1 MPEVRYVKPEPHIAV
16 ITLDRPDAA
25 NSLSFRVMREELPAA
40 WQQAKDDRDVRVII
54 FTASG
59 DRYFCTGVDLR
70 DPEMQR
76 TSSQPSSSGPME
88 MRVTGR
94 QCDVWKPIISA
105 VNGHCIGGGLM
116 FAGDCD
122 IIVASETAR
131 FQNTGV
137 SLGILAPVGP
147 VVLARK
153 VPFAPMMRMMLTGR
167 HEYIDAQEA
176 YRIGLVSEVVAPVAL
191 MDTSMALARK
201 IAANSPVAVEAAIRA
216 LWDTLELPMSEA
228 LESSMRR
235 SASLRGHADS
245 IEGPRA
251 WMEKREPRWE

>member
-1 MPEVRYVKPEPHIAV
+1 MPEVRYDKPEPHIAV
-16 ITLDRPDAA
+16 ITLDRPGAA

-40 WQQAKDDRDVRVII
+40 WQQAKDDEDVRVII

-76 TSSQPSSSGPME
+76 SSEPSSGAPME

-122 IIVASETAR
+122 IVIASENAR

-153 VPFAPMMRMMLTGR
+153 IGFQHVMRMMVTGR

-176 YRIGLVSEVVAPVAL
+176 YRIGLASEVTKPEAL
-191 MDTSMALARK
+191 MDASIALARK
-201 IAANSPVAVEAAIRA
+201 IAANSPAAVEQAIRA
-216 LWDTLELPMSEA
+216 LWDTLERPLSEA
-228 LESSMRR
+228 LVHAMRR
-235 SASLRGHADS
+235 SASLRGHPDS

-251 WMEKREPRWE
+251 WMEKRDPKWQ